1 MVRDDRYK
9 LAVDS
14 LTREPLEL
22 YDMLSDPNELR
33 NLVKNSTFGGIR
45 DALIG
50 EHLDPLLDR
59 LDQDKLRK
67 YQETLNADPNRG
79 GWKAIEQAA

>member
-1 MVRDDRYK
+1 MTCRWIQMNSQNLVMDAAFRDIRDD
-9 LAVDS
+9 L
-14 LTREPLEL
+14 L
-22 YDMLSDPNELR
+22 
-33 NLVKNSTFGGIR
+33 
-45 DALIG
+45 G

-59 LDQDKLRK
+59 LDHEKLRK